1 MSAKTKIIHTSARRK
16 TSSARVSL
24 MEGKGRIRVNEV
36 PLEVF
41 DPVLARGKI
50 LEPLLLTGDLRKQL
64 DISIETRG
72 GGIVGQA
79 EAARKAIALALLNWS
94 KSKALR
100 ETMIAYDRS
109 IIAGDG
115 RQKEPKKFGGPG
127 ARVRRQKSYR

>member
-1 MSAKTKIIHTSARRK
+1 
-16 TSSARVSL
+16 

-72 GGIVGQA
+72 GGVVGQA